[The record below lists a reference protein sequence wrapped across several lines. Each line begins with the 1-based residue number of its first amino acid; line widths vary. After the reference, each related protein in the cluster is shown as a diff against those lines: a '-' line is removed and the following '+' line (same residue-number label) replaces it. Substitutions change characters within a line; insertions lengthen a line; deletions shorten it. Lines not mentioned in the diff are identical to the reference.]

1 MNHIVYLPLL
11 NGGVFLAAYWWLW
24 FEVDRNG
31 DHRPDS
37 WTFNSHFSRTRLAHH
52 VGSYAGLHTGVGES
66 SYTVRQDLSDVVGG
80 ETYHFVG
87 WTKIPTADTFEYR
100 VRILWFGGNGAEL
113 GRSQLDVFT
122 SSTLWHQSE
131 RNATAPPGTVRGKFV
146 MSVTGLS
153 GRIYVDGFML
163 TVVS

>member
-1 MNHIVYLPLL
+1 M
-11 NGGVFLAAYWWLW
+11 
-24 FEVDRNG
+24 
-31 DHRPDS
+31 
-37 WTFNSHFSRTRLAHH
+37 
-52 VGSYAGLHTGVGES
+52 GES

-87 WTKIPTADTFEYR
+87 WTKIPTTDAFTYR
-100 VRILWFGGNGAEL
+100 VRILWYGGNGGEL

-122 SSTLWHQSE
+122 ASTAWHQTDH
-131 RNATAPPGTVRGKFV
+131 NVTAPPGTVRGKFV

-153 GRIYVDGFML
+153 GRIYVDGFSL